1 MGSPHAVVL
10 IAYLLLLLAVGA
22 WKTRTVRTQADFSL
36 AGRGLGT
43 TVLAGTLLATWIGT
57 GSVFGNAQKGY
68 QDGLAAFVLPLSSAV
83 GIAVLFLLA
92 ARIRRLEHFTIQD
105 ILEQRFGVP
114 ARLLGTLAL
123 LGGYLIIVSY
133 QYRAGAAVLEYL
145 WPDLRSVPDPVSG
158 EAPTSALAICV
169 VAAFVILYTAL
180 AGMISVAY
188 TDVANGLLMAL
199 GLALALVLVVSSAG
213 GASELLA
220 ALPPEDRRLTAYS
233 PARVVSYLLPAFL
246 LILGDA
252 NMYQRFFSARDE
264 RTARHA
270 VLGMFAGVLLLD
282 WMIIALAVG
291 CAALVA
297 QGVVA
302 PPANPA
308 HAIVH
313 VAFEV
318 LPAGLGALLCATVVA
333 VVVSTADSY
342 LLSPATSLV
351 RDVYQR
357 FLRPAASEAEL
368 VTVARGAV
376 VLLGLTALLLAFQAS
391 SFFEVALFAYT
402 LYGAAITPPLLAA
415 LFWKGATPAGALAS
429 MVTGLV
435 TAICWEVHLGDWV
448 VERSGDGP
456 LAEVLAHLDAALPAV
471 CVSVAALVLVSL
483 CTNPRAATAT

>member
-1 MGSPHAVVL
+1 LGSPHAIVL
-10 IAYLLLLLAVGA
+10 LAYLLVLLAVGA
-22 WKTRTVRTQADFSL
+22 WKARSVRTQADFSL
-36 AGRGLGT
+36 AGRGLGS

-68 QDGLAAFVLPLSSAV
+68 EDGLAAFILPLSSAV
-83 GIAVLFLLA
+83 GIAILFLLA
-92 ARIRRLEHFTIQD
+92 ARIRRMEHFTIQD
-105 ILEQRFGVP
+105 ILEERFGVT

-133 QYRAGAAVLEYL
+133 QYRAGSAVLEYI
-145 WPDLRSVPDPVSG
+145 WPEIRMAPDPLTGATPPSVIG
-158 EAPTSALAICV
+158 VCG

-188 TDVANGLLMAL
+188 TDVANGVLMAV
-199 GLALALVLVVSSAG
+199 GLALALVLVFARAG
-213 GASELLA
+213 GGAEILASLPASNRDLLG
-220 ALPPEDRRLTAYS
+220 YS

-264 RTARHA
+264 RTARRSA
-270 VLGMFAGVLLLD
+270 VGMFFGVLALD

-297 QGVVA
+297 QGVVSA
-302 PPANPA
+302 PANPA

-318 LPAGLGALLCATVVA
+318 LPVGLGAVLCATVVA

-342 LLSPATSLV
+342 LLAPATSLV

-357 FLRPAASEAEL
+357 FLRPAASEGEI
-368 VTVARGAV
+368 VAVGRGAV
-376 VLLGLTALLLAFQAS
+376 VALGLTALFLAFQS
-391 SFFEVALFAYT
+391 SGFFEVALFAYT

-415 LFWKGATPAGALAS
+415 LFWKGATPAGAVTS
-429 MVTGLV
+429 MVTGLG
-435 TAICWEVHLGDWV
+435 TAVLWEFWLGPKLV
-448 VERSGDGP
+448 ASSGDGG
-456 LAEVLAHLDAALPAV
+456 LAVFLSTLDAALPAV
-471 CVSVAALVLVSL
+471 CVSIAALVVVSSF
-483 CTNPRAATAT
+483 TKPRAELVG

>member
-1 MGSPHAVVL
+1 LGHVHAIVL
-10 IAYLLLLLAVGA
+10 VTYLLLLLVVGA
-22 WKTRTVRTQADFSL
+22 WKARSVRTQADFSL

-68 QDGLAAFVLPLSSAV
+68 TDGLAALVLPLSSAV

-92 ARIRRLEHFTIQD
+92 ARIRRMEHFTIQD
-105 ILEQRFGVP
+105 ILEERFGVG

-123 LGGYLIIVSY
+123 LGGYVIIVSY
-133 QYRAGAAVLEYL
+133 QYRAGSAVLEYL
-145 WPDLRSVPDPVSG
+145 WPQIR
-158 EAPTSALAICV
+158 EAPDALTGEIAPSTVGVCA

-188 TDVANGLLMAL
+188 TDVANGVLMTL
-199 GLALALVLVVSSAG
+199 GLALALGIVVSRAG
-213 GASELLA
+213 GGAELLA
-220 ALPPEDRRLTAYS
+220 ALPADARDVGAYPVS
-233 PARVVSYLLPAFL
+233 RVVSYLLPAFL

-264 RTARHA
+264 RTARRSA
-270 VLGMFAGVLLLD
+270 VGMFAGVLLLD

-297 QGVVA
+297 QGAVA
-302 PPANPA
+302 APSNPA

-342 LLSPATSLV
+342 LLAPATSLV

-357 FLRPAASEAEL
+357 FLRPAASEAEI
-368 VTVARGAV
+368 VAAARVAV
-376 VLLGLTALLLAFQAS
+376 VGLGLLALFLAFQAT

-415 LFWKGATPAGALAS
+415 FFWKGATPAGALAS

-435 TAICWEVHLGDWV
+435 VAVWWEVSLGA
-448 VERSGDGP
+448 ELLARAPEGA
-456 LAEVLAHLDAALPAV
+456 LAEGLAHLDAALPAV
-471 CVSVAALVLVSL
+471 CVSVAALVAVSL
-483 CTNPRAATAT
+483 FTRPRAAAGP